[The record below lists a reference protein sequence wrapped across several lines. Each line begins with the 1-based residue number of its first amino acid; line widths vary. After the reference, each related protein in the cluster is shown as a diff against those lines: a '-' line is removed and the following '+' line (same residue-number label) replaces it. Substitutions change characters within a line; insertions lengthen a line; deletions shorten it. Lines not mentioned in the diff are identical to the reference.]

1 MDDSDQ
7 DFVDLCSK
15 LLKRVRRKAGE
26 TEKRS
31 VAEPSSQ
38 DTAKDIPTK
47 RVTTRRK
54 KTDVGPSLKGA
65 LGNNSEHVSSISTT
79 CDEPNRLPSNTDESK
94 QAVVN
99 GGIELGVG
107 KNGSSVAVDVAGSR
121 PEDRGMGVKEKVLHR
136 MQQFKRVNP
145 QKLVHGERNQ
155 PAATGSES
163 DSAAPHPL
171 PDNEGEIH
179 HCVSHSMVCIFIHL
193 CVHSMAC

>member
-94 QAVVN
+94 QSVVN

-107 KNGSSVAVDVAGSR
+107 ENGSSVAVDAAGSR

-145 QKLVHGERNQ
+145 QKLVHAERNQ